1 MNPNHASED
10 IPSDEPRKE
19 AANISIAQLVADIYE
34 AAPPA
39 HKRSLLEHLLRP
51 LGVLGL
57 VALADGIF
65 AKIRF
70 RAGWPE
76 LHVRV
81 EDVQNVQAG
90 DVVKLVDYVQQ
101 VSSQS
106 VDGLVQILAA
116 TPMMTSSAAAVLL
129 VTILMQRARSRRVD
143 DTGIDT
149 FQAVTPFTGKISRT

>member
-1 MNPNHASED
+1 MNSNDATKD
-10 IPSDEPRKE
+10 LPSDEQRT
-19 AANISIAQLVADIYE
+19 ATSNITRAKLVADIYE

-39 HKRSLLEHLLRP
+39 QKRSLLEHLLRP

-76 LHVRV
+76 LHVRL

-90 DVVKLVDYVQQ
+90 DEVKLVDYVQQ
-101 VSSQS
+101 GSAQS
-106 VDGLVQILAA
+106 VDGLAQILAA

-129 VTILMQRARSRRVD
+129 VTILLQRARSRRAD

-149 FQAVTPFTGKISRT
+149 FQTVRPSTGKIIRP